1 MTDQPPLPQRVVY
14 VPYTPGPAAAAK
26 LKAPHLVLVSGKT
39 KAKEIMN
46 RNMCLYN
53 FSGRLSYLQGVGAN
67 KDHLCIAKEDFQ
79 FDLPPGVED
88 WEITNSSRFQPGVGY
103 IAVDPLVGDITGVYI
118 LIFPVPGNLGG
129 PDGVGWSMKR
139 DENIRGIETVLNNA
153 NGSEFVGV
161 SVFGI
166 PGKENYGRL
175 LIEPPS
181 KRSDQYVPSEKPWAP
196 AQTIIP
202 IVRSGAPTFFG
213 QLVTSES
220 DPAYRYV
227 VDI

>member
-1 MTDQPPLPQRVVY
+1 MTDQPPTRQRAKI
-14 VPYTPGPAAAAK
+14 VPYILTPEAAAK
-26 LKAPHLVLVSGKT
+26 LKAPHLVLMSGIT
-39 KAKEIMN
+39 NAKEIAN

-53 FSGRLSYLQGVGAN
+53 FSGEISYLSGVGAN
-67 KDHLCIAKEDFQ
+67 KDHRCIAKRGFQ

-118 LIFPVPGNLGG
+118 LIFPIPGNLGG

-139 DENIRGIETVLNNA
+139 EENIRSIEALLDHAENA
-153 NGSEFVGV
+153 EFIPV
-161 SVFGI
+161 SVFGL

-175 LIEPPS
+175 MIGPPS

-202 IVRSGAPTFFG
+202 IVQKGAANFFG